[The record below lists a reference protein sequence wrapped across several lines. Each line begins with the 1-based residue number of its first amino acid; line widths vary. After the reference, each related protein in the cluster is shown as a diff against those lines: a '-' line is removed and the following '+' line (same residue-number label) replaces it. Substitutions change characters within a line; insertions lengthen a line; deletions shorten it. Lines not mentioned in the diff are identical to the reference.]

1 MSGAAGDQKSATNM
15 FAFLETFWRWK
26 GRKSGIWI
34 LQGHLSGSSK
44 HEAGHLPD
52 FKSGGVD
59 GGALCDTGNIRK
71 NTANSERI
79 ARQLGLRWT
88 TIF

>member
-1 MSGAAGDQKSATNM
+1 MIESPLPICFLFLKLFGGGMAGRSEYG
-15 FAFLETFWRWK
+15 FYE
-26 GRKSGIWI
+26 
-34 LQGHLSGSSK
+34 GHLSGSSK
-44 HEAGHLPD
+44 HKAGHLPD

-71 NTANSERI
+71 NAANSERI
-79 ARQLGLRWT
+79 ARQLCLRWT